1 MSQYLTCSGQISL
14 VRGRGRRSDMI
25 KSKME
30 VMHALWIRGIQE
42 DLLAVSI

>member
-1 MSQYLTCSGQISL
+1 MLRSDQSGERARSK
-14 VRGRGRRSDMI
+14 VRDMI